1 MPEIPSFPYFTDGSD
16 PTAGKTETFV
26 KDFCK
31 AYDIIDDK
39 DKKKGDT
46 LLIAAVKNN
55 NKDIVTFLIESGA
68 DVNKAN
74 DYGNTPLHFAFSNKN
89 YDIVNLLLKNNANE
103 GIRNLKGQ
111 SPWECVDNVCD

>member
-1 MPEIPSFPYFTDGSD
+1 M
-16 PTAGKTETFV
+16 
-26 KDFCK
+26 
-31 AYDIIDDK
+31 
-39 DKKKGDT
+39 
-46 LLIAAVKNN
+46 
-55 NKDIVTFLIESGA
+55 TFLIESGA